1 MAHLKLNREKL
12 VDTLSERW
20 LFEKRSIELYD
31 AVIDKLER
39 HGHHAEGRQLRRY
52 REQEEEHCRLLESY
66 IEKLGGSTTHAT
78 PSQRPVELEARAFQ
92 AIVGEARGPA
102 QLLHVIL
109 AAELEDN
116 ASWELLIGL
125 AQEAGAHELIDA
137 FDHAMRQEREH
148 LSGVKALVAEQAR
161 RELVEAPG
169 EREPL
174 IPLI

>member
-1 MAHLKLNREKL
+1 M
-12 VDTLSERW
+12 
-20 LFEKRSIELYD
+20 KRPRT
-31 AVIDKLER
+31 AT
-39 HGHHAEGRQLRRY
+39 
-52 REQEEEHCRLLESY
+52 
-66 IEKLGGSTTHAT
+66 GSTTSEGLCVLFECA
-78 PSQRPVELEARAFQ
+78 PWLC
-92 AIVGEARGPA
+92 AIPTSWINGLLTLDEARGPA

-116 ASWELLIGL
+116 ASWELLIDL

-148 LSGVKALVAEQAR
+148 LSGVKALVADQAR

-169 EREPL
+169 QSEPL